1 MTADDDNLADL
12 GAELR
17 QQVEHEFRW
26 EAEETQADAEK
37 LRLRRRTLSDV
48 ALEAMERGDTITV
61 VSGSTTVTGTM
72 AYVRG
77 DLAVIQSGHAL
88 ASIHLGGPTVLR
100 LTSRSLTG
108 GSSSDHG
115 SGSFKA
121 RLAEFEQTGEIITL
135 VVQGITENLEG
146 RISIV
151 GTDHIGITGRD
162 GTEWF
167 APIAHIALALQPITR
182 R

>member
-1 MTADDDNLADL
+1 MTAEDDDLADL

-48 ALEAMERGDTITV
+48 TLEAMEHGDTITV
-61 VSGSTTVTGTM
+61 VCGATTVTGTV

-77 DLAVIQSGHAL
+77 DLAVIRSGHAL
-88 ASIHLGGPTVLR
+88 ASVHLGGPMVLR
-100 LTSRSLTG
+100 LTSRSLAG
-108 GSSSDHG
+108 GTSSDRG

-121 RLAEFEQTGEIITL
+121 RLAEF
-135 VVQGITENLEG
+135 
-146 RISIV
+146 
-151 GTDHIGITGRD
+151 
-162 GTEWF
+162 
-167 APIAHIALALQPITR
+167 
-182 R
+182 